1 MMHKL
6 RAVMGKRD
14 DMYTLCNSIE
24 IDEGFFE
31 STSGNIQEAEG
42 QKPEDQDPKKEKEGG
57 GAVNN
62 PRFWLWWNQRKWG
75 KSVRNINIG
84 QIRK

>member
-31 STSGNIQEAEG
+31 GTHTAPS
-42 QKPEDQDPKKEKEGG
+42 QKVRANGPNEKK
-57 GAVNN
+57 
-62 PRFWLWWNQRKWG
+62 G
-75 KSVRNINIG
+75 KATPSS
-84 QIRK
+84 

>member
-14 DMYTLCNSIE
+14 DLYTLCNSIE

-31 STSGNIQEAEG
+31 AQVAIFK
-42 QKPEDQDPKKEKEGG
+42 KPKVKNLKTKTLKKKKEGG

-62 PRFWLWWNQRKWG
+62 PRFWLW
-75 KSVRNINIG
+75 
-84 QIRK
+84 